1 MGIVYMTIMFI
12 LMIVAVAAIIVIKQ
26 KINTIHER
34 IEEKLAT
41 VNEVIHVGE
50 AIVDKAK
57 SAFGRKK

>member
-1 MGIVYMTIMFI
+1 
-12 LMIVAVAAIIVIKQ
+12 MIVAVAAIIVIKQ

-34 IEEKLAT
+34 IEAKLAT

-57 SAFGRKK
+57 GAFSRKK

>member
-1 MGIVYMTIMFI
+1 MFI